1 MDRVEGYRTIIK
13 DLIRKYAEIKPA
25 IGEIEVEA
33 IFDETNDHYELMY
46 TGWEKHRRV
55 HGCVLHIDIRAGK
68 VWIQHDGI
76 EGGVA
81 GELLESGIP
90 RENIVLGFKPE
101 TVRPYTDFAVA

>member
-1 MDRVEGYRTIIK
+1 MDRVETYRTIIK
-13 DLIRKYAEIKPA
+13 DIIRKYAEIKPA
-25 IGEIEVEA
+25 IGEIEAEA
-33 IFDETNDHYELMY
+33 IFDETSDHYELMY

-55 HGCVLHIDIRAGK
+55 HGCVLHIDIRGGK

-81 GELLESGIP
+81 GELLEAGIP